1 MTNPTTD
8 TTHTRLIE
16 SDAFAFEF
24 LSQLAERESWRKEI
38 HRPVYHIHKWWAQR
52 LGSIFRGILL
62 GSVLPDDSDLRESFH
77 RQHAF
82 TSVTVFDPFMGSG
95 TTIGEAHKL
104 GMTALG
110 RDINPVAARSVR
122 VSLGPLD
129 RRRILAAFDEL
140 SETVEQKIRGLYRS
154 TDSRGYACEVLYHF
168 WVMQAGCPDCATK
181 LDLFPS
187 HIVARNAH
195 PDRKSHVQVR
205 CPHCAMIFPITQSP
219 DDVICTGCSHRFN
232 AAIGNTSGAKATG
245 SSCRSTFKVL
255 DAIGDS
261 SPRFR
266 LFGKL
271 VLCSDGRKEY
281 LPVTDDDIAS
291 YADSGRRLTEELEA
305 GRIKLPTL
313 GLTEGFN
320 TRQAMN
326 YNFHRWVDFFNDRQ
340 LLALGWL
347 RAAIVGLSDAAARD
361 ALLTLFSATLEFN
374 NLFASYKGE
383 GTGAVRHMFSH
394 HILKPERTP
403 LEANVWGTP
412 KSSGGFSN
420 LLRSRLLRAID
431 YREAPTEIN
440 GASSPAKVCSPPF
453 GGRVER
459 DWPINL
465 PFDNR
470 GIYLSAGDSAHTSLP
485 KGSVDLVV
493 TDPPFFDNVHYS
505 ELADFFHAWQQI
517 DDDNAGVV
525 AKSTRHAAEVQD
537 VDSARFASKLRDVL
551 AECHRVLRNDGL
563 LAFTYHHSRREG
575 WHSLANA
582 IRGAGFVIVNAHPV
596 KAEMSVATPKF
607 QAKEPIQ
614 LDIILVCR
622 KSSAEAN
629 RRTSSPIEALD
640 RARAKL
646 ERLAKAGFTLSRNDR
661 KITIIGQLL
670 TSSEQCGGNSLALDE
685 LAERALE
692 DDSFAPL
699 PFVQPA
705 AQLSL
710 FES

>member
-1 MTNPTTD
+1 MMNPTTRNPD
-8 TTHTRLIE
+8 ARLIE

-24 LSQLAERESWRKEI
+24 LSQLAQRESWRKEI

-62 GSVLPDDSDLRESFH
+62 GSVLSDDSDLREAFYS
-77 RQHAF
+77 QHAF
-82 TSVTVFDPFMGSG
+82 NDVTVFDPFMGSG
-95 TTIGEAHKL
+95 TTVGEAHKL
-104 GMTALG
+104 GMTAVG

-129 RRRILAAFDEL
+129 RRRILAAFDQL
-140 SETVEQKIRGLYRS
+140 SETVEQKIRDLYRS
-154 TDSRGYACEVLYHF
+154 TDSRGYSCEVLYHF
-168 WVMQAGCPDCATK
+168 WVMQAGCPDCAEE

-205 CPHCAMIFPITQSP
+205 CPHCAIIFPITESP
-219 DDVICTGCSHRFN
+219 DDVICAGCSHRFN
-232 AAIGNTSGAKATG
+232 ATIGNTSGAKATC

-261 SPRFR
+261 PPRFR

-281 LPVTDDDIAS
+281 LPATDDDISS
-291 YADSGRRLTEELEA
+291 YADSGRRLAEELKAE
-305 GRIKLPTL
+305 RIKLPTL
-313 GLTEGFN
+313 RLTEGFN

-347 RAAIVGLSDAAARD
+347 RAAIVDLSDTAARD
-361 ALLTLFSATLEFN
+361 ALLMLFSATLEFN

-440 GASSPAKVCSPPF
+440 GESSPARVCSLPF
-453 GGRVER
+453 SGLVER
-459 DWPINL
+459 DWPTKL

-470 GIYLSAGDSAHTSLP
+470 AIYLSTGDSAHTSLP
-485 KGSVDLVV
+485 DGSVNLVV

-517 DDDNAGVV
+517 DDHSAVNN
-525 AKSTRHAAEVQD
+525 AKSTRHASEVQD
-537 VDSARFASKLRDVL
+537 VDSLRFESKLRDVL
-551 AECHRVLRNDGL
+551 AECHRVLCEDGL

-575 WHSLANA
+575 WHSLAKA

-607 QAKEPIQ
+607 QAKDPIQ

-622 KSSAEAN
+622 KSSGKPDK
-629 RRTSSPIEALD
+629 RTSSTIQALN
-640 RARAKL
+640 RARKKL
-646 ERLAKAGFTLSRNDR
+646 QRLAKAGFALSRNDR

-670 TSSEQCGGNSLALDE
+670 ACNEEHGDSLALDE
-685 LAERALE
+685 LAEGALE
-692 DDSFAPL
+692 DKSFAP
-699 PFVQPA
+699 A
-705 AQLSL
+705 ASLRPSSQLSL
-710 FES
+710 FEY